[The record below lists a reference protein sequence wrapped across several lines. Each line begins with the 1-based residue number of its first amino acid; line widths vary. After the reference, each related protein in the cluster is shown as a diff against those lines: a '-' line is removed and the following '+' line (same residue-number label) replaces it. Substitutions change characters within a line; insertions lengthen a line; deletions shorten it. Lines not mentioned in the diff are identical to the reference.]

1 VAPLLT
7 PQTSRL
13 ARADL
18 RPAGTEPT
26 IRISGLC
33 KSYGTVEVLKN
44 VSLDVFPGEVVVV
57 VGPSGAGKS
66 TILSCVNHLET
77 YERGEI
83 WVDGELS
90 GPRRSASGRRR
101 AGAEAD
107 LNQLRRKIGIVF
119 QAYNLFPHLTA
130 LENVTLAP
138 VKVLKKQ
145 RAEAV
150 REGREQLARVGLSA
164 KADNYP
170 AELSGGQQQ
179 RVAIARALA
188 MQPKVMLFDEVT
200 SALDPELVGEV
211 LAVMKQ
217 LSNDGMTMM
226 IVTHEMQFAREVADR
241 IIFMDGGSIVESGT
255 AQQIFDNPRQE
266 RTRAFLRRTRSL

>member
-1 VAPLLT
+1 MAQLLGQ
-7 PQTSRL
+7 QTSML
-13 ARADL
+13 IRADL
-18 RPAGTEPT
+18 RTAGTEPM
-26 IRISGLC
+26 IRIRGLC
-33 KSYGTVEVLKN
+33 KSYGTLNVLKN
-44 VSLDVFPGEVVVV
+44 VGLDVFPGEVVVII
-57 VGPSGAGKS
+57 GPSGAGKS
-66 TILSCVNHLET
+66 TILSCVNHLEP
-77 YERGEI
+77 YEQGEI

-90 GPRRSASGRRR
+90 GPRSVRGWRR
-101 AGAEAD
+101 ARAEAD
-107 LNQLRRKIGIVF
+107 LNRLRCKIGIVF

-138 VKVLKKQ
+138 IKVLRKA

-150 REGREQLARVGLSA
+150 RGGREQLARVGLSE
-164 KADNYP
+164 KADKYP

-241 IIFMDGGSIVESGT
+241 IIFMDEGIIVESGT
-255 AQQIFDNPRQE
+255 AEEIFENPRLE

>member
-1 VAPLLT
+1 MFSPADV
-7 PQTSRL
+7 
-13 ARADL
+13 RAISQ
-18 RPAGTEPT
+18 PT
-26 IRISGLC
+26 IKICGLS
-33 KSYGTVEVLKN
+33 KSYGSIEVLKDI
-44 VSLDVFPGEVVVV
+44 SLDVVPGEVVVII
-57 VGPSGAGKS
+57 GPSGAGKS
-66 TILSCVNHLET
+66 TILSCVNHLEP
-77 YERGEI
+77 YEKGEI
-83 WVDGELS
+83 WVEGQLY
-90 GPRRSASGRRR
+90 GPTRARGRRR
-101 AGAEAD
+101 AHAEAE

-138 VKVLKKQ
+138 IRVLKKP
-145 RAEAV
+145 RADAV
-150 REGREQLARVGLSA
+150 REGGEQLARVGLSQ
-164 KADNYP
+164 KADKYP

-241 IIFMDGGSIVESGT
+241 IYFMDEGKIVESGT
-255 AQQIFDNPRQE
+255 AQEIFDNPKQE
-266 RTRAFLRRTRSL
+266 RTQAFLRRTRSL